1 MINQVTLVG
10 NLGDNAELRT
20 TQSGTPYTY
29 ARLATNENYKDRQG
43 NWQKSTEWH
52 SIKIWGNSSNRAA
65 QVLVK
70 GKKVY
75 VQGQLKSHQNQE
87 GKRFWEVRVD
97 TWFVL
102 DKEDKKED
110 QFLPPEPSYSHNPS
124 PFGEGFTRR

>member
-1 MINQVTLVG
+1 MINQVTLIG

-29 ARLATNENYKDRQG
+29 ARLATNENYKDGQG
-43 NWQKSTEWH
+43 NWQTSTEWH

-70 GKKVY
+70 GKRVY

-97 TWFVL
+97 TWRVL
-102 DKEDKKED
+102 DKEAQKED
-110 QFLPPEPSYSHNPS
+110 KFLPPEPSYSHNPS